1 MSIRSFFCLGLLL
14 ILPVLSQAQQAMEMY
29 IPIGASVGVSN
40 TGSVIGKVASVDEQ
54 HKSFTVKDAS
64 ETVTIT
70 VPDKTVIWMDRS
82 KAGGANQSGSAAD
95 IKEGLTVEVKFQ
107 EAKRGPSLT
116 AEWIK
121 VGGPN

>member
-14 ILPVLSQAQQAMEMY
+14 VLPALSHAQQAMEMY

-40 TGSVIGKVASVDEQ
+40 TGSVIGKVASVDGQ
-54 HKSFTVKDAS
+54 HKTFTVKDAS
-64 ETVTIT
+64 ETFTIA

-82 KAGGANQSGSAAD
+82 KAGGANQAGSTDD
-95 IKEGLTVEVKFQ
+95 IKEGLTVEVKYQ

-121 VGGPN
+121 IGGPD